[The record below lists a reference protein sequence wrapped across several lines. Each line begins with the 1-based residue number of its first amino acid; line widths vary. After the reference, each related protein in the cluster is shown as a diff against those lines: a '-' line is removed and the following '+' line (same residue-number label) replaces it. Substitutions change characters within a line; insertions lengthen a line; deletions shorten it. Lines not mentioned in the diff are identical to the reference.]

1 MTVWSA
7 FRIRSMAS
15 RLMSQM
21 LQSEAAMM
29 VTGKMPSVLKINDEA
44 STSGALSVS
53 NVNSLP
59 SSLTILAY
67 ALPLHSRYSCLQT

>member
-1 MTVWSA
+1 
-7 FRIRSMAS
+7 MAS